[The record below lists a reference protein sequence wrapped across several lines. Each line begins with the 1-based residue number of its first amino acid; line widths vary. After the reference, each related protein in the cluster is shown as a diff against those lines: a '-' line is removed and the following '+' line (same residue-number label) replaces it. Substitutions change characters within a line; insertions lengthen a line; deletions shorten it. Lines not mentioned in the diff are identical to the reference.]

1 MALSGIFTQY
11 PISGKEFGLYCTWT
25 GAQSQS
31 GNYTDI
37 TVNTYAR
44 CYSLDISAKNGTIN
58 INGTPE
64 GFNTPKIT
72 DYKNNWHNIWLA
84 STTVRVWHNADGTK
98 LNVPLSV
105 SWNYNASYSGKYFGT
120 ITASTVVDLDQIAVY
135 TLYTSAGTGSNI
147 SVYRTGSGGY
157 GTIGYL
163 SSGSRL
169 YKGDTLKITF
179 APSSNYAISTHT
191 VNGATFTSGNTHT
204 VSGNVTVAAT
214 AQVLA
219 SKVGATDAYIG
230 STSTITVTRYNSA
243 YYHSLHYNLGN
254 KSGYLTASGELS
266 TSEIKFQNTSI
277 AFPLPQSFY
286 EELPNSRTGKCVI
299 TCKTYKTANSTSILG
314 SATNCTINVFVSA
327 SNEPTVHGAV
337 IDENPI
343 TVALTGDSSK
353 LIRYKSK
360 AIATIE
366 ATAHNSASIAAK
378 YINDIVPVN
387 DQRVFEN
394 VSETYFSFRAED
406 TRGMKV
412 QKTIHPIIIP
422 YIQLTINPILSRPS
436 PTGNKI
442 ELDFSGDVFRGDFG
456 EEENTLTVQY
466 RFKEPDGSF
475 GDWRQIEST
484 KIVYGTQSYCSDG
497 IITLQ
502 DDFDYRKEYQFQIK
516 ASDGSADTT
525 KSRLSEVVKVLNVA
539 KGIPVFDWG
548 ENDFNFNVP
557 VNVNGSISI
566 NHTNLDYVVEYG
578 EKYTWTYR
586 KWDSGIA
593 ECWRTVYITAQLN
606 EPWGSLYVME
616 NPTGSYSYPFIF
628 VDTPSEN
635 VTLTSASNQ
644 KNNSYQAWI
653 CTSSEHTQTNE
664 ATAKY
669 QIARA
674 TPITEECSYRIHYYV
689 IGKWK

>member
-1 MALSGIFTQY
+1 MALSGSFEQFPT
-11 PISGKEFGLYCTWT
+11 SGVNIGIYCTWS
-25 GAQSQS
+25 GNQNQS
-31 GNYTDI
+31 GNYTEI
-37 TVNTYAR
+37 TVNMYAR
-44 CYSLDISAKNGTIN
+44 CYSISRQQSTYGSITVNGVTEQITVSPLTNSVNALHDLWIASKTI
-58 INGTPE
+58 
-64 GFNTPKIT
+64 
-72 DYKNNWHNIWLA
+72 
-84 STTVRVWHNADGTK
+84 RVWHEADGTK
-98 LNVPLSV
+98 FNVNISA
-105 SWNYNASYSGKYFGT
+105 SWDYNARYGNPSKYIGT
-120 ITASTVVDLDQIAVY
+120 ITASTVVNLDRIAVY

-179 APSSNYAISTHT
+179 TPSSNYAISTHT

-204 VSGNVTVAAT
+204 VSGNVSVAAT

-243 YYHSLHYNLGN
+243 YYHSLHYTLGN

-266 TSEIKFQNTSI
+266 TSEIKFQNTSV
-277 AFPLPQSFY
+277 AFHLPQSFY

-314 SATNCTINVFVSA
+314 SATSCIINVLVPS
-327 SNEPTVHGAV
+327 SSEPTVNGSI
-337 IDENPI
+337 IDENPV

-366 ATAHNSASIAAK
+366 ATAHNSASIVAK
-378 YINDIVPVN
+378 YINDIAPVN

-394 VSETYFSFRAED
+394 VSETYFSFRADD

-412 QKTIHPIIIP
+412 QKTICPTVVP

-436 PTGNKI
+436 PTGDEI
-442 ELDFSGDVFRGDFG
+442 TLDFSGDVFRGNFG
-456 EEENTLTVQY
+456 SESNTLTVHY
-466 RFKEPDGSF
+466 RFKESNGSF
-475 GDWRQIEST
+475 GEWKQIEST
-484 KIVYGTQSYCSDG
+484 KIVYGTQSYSSDG

-502 DDFDYRKEYQFQIK
+502 DEFDYRKEYQFQIK

-525 KSRLSEVVKVLNVA
+525 KERLSEVIKVLNVA
-539 KGIPVFDWG
+539 KGLPVFDWG

-557 VNVNGSISI
+557 VNVIM
-566 NHTNLDYVVEYG
+566 VVKSERENY
-578 EKYTWTYR
+578 
-586 KWDSGIA
+586 
-593 ECWRTVYITAQLN
+593 
-606 EPWGSLYVME
+606 GSLHQYLTTTIDGVTKPME
-616 NPTGSYSYPFIF
+616 FADAESLDKQVEKMLRDNGYSKSDFIVVKV
-628 VDTPSEN
+628 VDYEIDALGYTN
-635 VTLTSASNQ
+635 
-644 KNNSYQAWI
+644 I
-653 CTSSEHTQTNE
+653 C
-664 ATAKY
+664 K
-669 QIARA
+669 
-674 TPITEECSYRIHYYV
+674 
-689 IGKWK
+689 